1 MIILHLHLLPERNAI
16 NIFPLNFTVKK
27 AELRLHAN
35 ITKKNFQCLCIN
47 DLYNSHYQQ
56 IKKEEYLNN
65 T

>member
-1 MIILHLHLLPERNAI
+1 MQQIF
-16 NIFPLNFTVKK
+16 FPLDFTVKK